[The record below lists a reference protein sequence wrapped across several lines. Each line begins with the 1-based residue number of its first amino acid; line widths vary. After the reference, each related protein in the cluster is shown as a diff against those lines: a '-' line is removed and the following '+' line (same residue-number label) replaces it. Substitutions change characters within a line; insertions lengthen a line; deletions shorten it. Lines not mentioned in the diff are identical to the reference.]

1 MERDHCY
8 CCGKPVGTAKE
19 KKNRSKLSNTKLQGV
34 LQVLSLL
41 VAEVSSEVDLE
52 KLKDGFGCRSCIDKL
67 KHYAGKHHELKS
79 NLCSA
84 IPVLPKVPQPQQPT
98 AQIDS
103 PQPPTAAGAVHQEP
117 SPAIHGFK
125 AGSPAMTVCLI

>member
-1 MERDHCY
+1 MLRAAQLWREI
-8 CCGKPVGTAKE
+8 TAIAVE
-19 KKNRSKLSNTKLQGV
+19 NLLGLRRRKKNRSKLSNTKLQGV

-41 VAEVSSEVDLE
+41 VAEVSSEIDLE

-103 PQPPTAAGAVHQEP
+103 PQPPTATNT
-117 SPAIHGFK
+117 HGIR
-125 AGSPAMTVCLI
+125 PRL